1 MNAIRGIDHHF
12 HLFPNALW
20 TKERERECGWK
31 VSEGKSWTPPKRIYY
46 LFFGFFSL
54 RRDQPNAI
62 HEFFAVV
69 AQLAV
74 VGRAVE
80 ARFAAQRNGGLQLA
94 VVHTVVPVGEKG
106 RCGGW

>member
-1 MNAIRGIDHHF
+1 MHC
-12 HLFPNALW
+12 
-20 TKERERECGWK
+20 ERKRVNVNVDEKWVKARVEHRQ
-31 VSEGKSWTPPKRIYY
+31 KRIGY

-54 RRDQPNAI
+54 HRDQPNAT

-69 AQLAV
+69 AQLAF

-80 ARFAAQRNGGLQLA
+80 ASFAAQRNGGLQLA